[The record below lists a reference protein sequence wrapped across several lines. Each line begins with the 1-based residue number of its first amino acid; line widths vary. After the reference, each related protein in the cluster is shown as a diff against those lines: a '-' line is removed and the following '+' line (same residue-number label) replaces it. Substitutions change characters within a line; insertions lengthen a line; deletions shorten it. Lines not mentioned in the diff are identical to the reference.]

1 MFSEIVCNTNLVV
14 DVVVLVVV
22 VVSSSSLVTFYVGQK
37 TVLLNNYLYGFNMVS
52 IWFAIYEAGQ
62 SPLADYDSTLI

>member
-37 TVLLNNYLYGFNMVS
+37 TVLLNNLLYGFNMV
-52 IWFAIYEAGQ
+52 AIYEAGQ

>member
-1 MFSEIVCNTNLVV
+1 MFSEIVCNTNLVVVV

-37 TVLLNNYLYGFNMVS
+37 TVLLNNYLYGFNMVCH
-52 IWFAIYEAGQ
+52 
-62 SPLADYDSTLI
+62 L